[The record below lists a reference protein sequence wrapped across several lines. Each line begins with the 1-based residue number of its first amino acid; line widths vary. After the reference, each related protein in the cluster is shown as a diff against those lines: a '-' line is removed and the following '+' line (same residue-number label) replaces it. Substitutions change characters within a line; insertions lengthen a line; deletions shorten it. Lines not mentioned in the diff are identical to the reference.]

1 METPIE
7 KPEAEIA
14 ADAVAEAT
22 ADNAVVEEVIADESV
37 VDAEL
42 SEDDVAD
49 DDAVAEEAVADESVA
64 DAESLEDGAADDAA
78 VVEEVVADDSV
89 VDAESPE
96 DDAAEDEEPVSMD
109 EISWEDQL
117 EESLS
122 GSSLKRG
129 ELREGTILDCRN
141 DGLVVDVGAKRD
153 GFVPLE
159 DIKDIKDREF
169 NVGDNVA
176 VVVTRFQNADGNVE
190 LSLSQA
196 VLQEDW
202 LIAEKLLES
211 QEVYES
217 AVTGSNRGGLTVAF
231 GRLRGFVPMSQL
243 IGFNR
248 IRQPAERQRRLEAM
262 VDEEIMLK
270 VIEVNRRRRR
280 LILSQRAAAKEWR
293 VERRKSLLVEL
304 EPDQVRR
311 GRISQIT
318 DFGLFVNLGG
328 MDGLVHISELSWGRI
343 ENPAE
348 VYRTGQR
355 VKVQVLSV
363 DRERQRIALS
373 IKALTPDPWESVA
386 VRYEIGELVQGHV
399 TQVVDF
405 GVFVELEPGVE
416 GLLHN
421 SELRDVAQ
429 RDELTSG
436 DKVLVKVIRIESDRR
451 RIGLSVRQVRPEE
464 WEDWAITQL
473 EKEAE
478 EAAAAEARAAAAAL
492 EAEKAK
498 ETAAAAALAA
508 AAAEEAAAAA
518 ALEAEASVEET
529 EETAEAEPEVA
540 AEEAVV
546 AEVPEAAAADESDD
560 DVGTEAPDEAE
571 ASVEETEETT
581 EAEPE
586 VAEEEAVV
594 AEVPEADEADESD
607 DDVGTEAPDE
617 AEASVEETEETA
629 ETEPEVAEEEAAV
642 AEVPEAD
649 EADESDDDVGTEEA
663 PEFEVP
669 ADAELEVAEEVVDS
683 DVDDTESES

>member
-1 METPIE
+1 VEELNHTSTPSESIDTSIE
-7 KPEAEIA
+7 KPEADA
-14 ADAVAEAT
+14 AAETVAEAT
-22 ADNAVVEEVIADESV
+22 ADETVVEEVIADESAAA
-37 VDAEL
+37 AEP
-42 SEDDVAD
+42 SETAAAH
-49 DDAVAEEAVADESVA
+49 DAVVVEEVVADESA
-64 DAESLEDGAADDAA
+64 ATEEPSETAAADDTA
-78 VVEEVVADDSV
+78 VVEEVVAGESAAAAEPSDDV
-89 VDAESPE
+89 AA
-96 DDAAEDEEPVSMD
+96 DDAAESAAPISMD
-109 EISWEDQL
+109 EVSWEDQL

-122 GSSLKRG
+122 GSALKRG
-129 ELREGTILDCRN
+129 ELREGTIIDCRK
-141 DGLVVDVGAKRD
+141 DGFVIDVGAKRD

-169 NVGDNVA
+169 NVGDTVA
-176 VVVTRFQNADGNVE
+176 VVVTRFQNSDGNVE

-211 QEVYES
+211 QDVYES
-217 AVTGSNRGGLTVAF
+217 EVTGSNRGGLTVAF

-248 IRQPAERQRRLEAM
+248 IRQPAERQRRLQAM
-262 VDEEIMLK
+262 VDERIMLK

-293 VERRKSLLVEL
+293 VERRKSLLAEL

-343 ENPAE
+343 ENPSE

-355 VKVQVLSV
+355 VKVKVLSV

-373 IKALTPDPWESVA
+373 IKALTPDPWESVT
-386 VRYEIGELVQGHV
+386 VRYQIGELVQGHV

-436 DKVLVKVIRIESDRR
+436 EKVLVKVIRIESDRR

-478 EAAAAEARAAAAAL
+478 EAAAAEAAAAAAAL
-492 EAEKAK
+492 KAEKAAEK
-498 ETAAAAALAA
+498 AAKK
-508 AAAEEAAAAA
+508 AAEKAAAAA
-518 ALEAEASVEET
+518 ALEAAAAEAAAAAAAEADEAEEAAAAAPEGDDAGTGEAVEAEAPAEVESSVEEAEET
-529 EETAEAEPEVA
+529 TEAEPEVAAAAPEADEAEEAEETAAAAPEGDDAGTGEAVEAEAPAEVEPSVEEAEETAEAEPEVA
-540 AEEAVV
+540 E
-546 AEVPEAAAADESDD
+546 
-560 DVGTEAPDEAE
+560 
-571 ASVEETEETT
+571 
-581 EAEPE
+581 E
-586 VAEEEAVV
+586 VADTV
-594 AEVPEADEADESD
+594 D
-607 DDVGTEAPDE
+607 T
-617 AEASVEETEETA
+617 
-629 ETEPEVAEEEAAV
+629 
-642 AEVPEAD
+642 
-649 EADESDDDVGTEEA
+649 
-663 PEFEVP
+663 
-669 ADAELEVAEEVVDS
+669 DAT
-683 DVDDTESES
+683 DTESES